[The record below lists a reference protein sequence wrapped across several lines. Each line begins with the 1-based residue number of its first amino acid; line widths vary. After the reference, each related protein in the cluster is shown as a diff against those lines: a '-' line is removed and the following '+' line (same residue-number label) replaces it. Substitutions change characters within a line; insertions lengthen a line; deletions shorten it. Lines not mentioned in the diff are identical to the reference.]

1 MGTKRQDIRT
11 LSKRHPKLETLMNRV
26 DKESLIRQH
35 RLQKKDKAPGI
46 DMVTKEVYQEN
57 LNENID
63 NLMHRLKSFS
73 YKPQPVRRV
82 EIDKGNGKK
91 RPLGIPVYEDR
102 LFQGAMADILSD
114 VYEPRFL
121 DCSYGFRPNRST
133 HDAIKV
139 INDTIM
145 YKKVNYILD
154 CDIKGFFD
162 NVNHEWLMK
171 FLRNDIADPN
181 YLRYIARML
190 KSGVMIEGKYEDTS
204 VGTPQ
209 GGLIS
214 PILANVY
221 LHYVLDLCAAPGGK
235 STQIASH
242 LKSGYLVSNE
252 IDAKRAQILL
262 SNIERMGVKNVAV
275 TNTSVDKLAKVFDA
289 CFDKILVDAPCSGEG
304 MIKKHDIALN
314 NWSIENI
321 ELCATR
327 QKEILEHAYSMLK
340 PGGTLVYSTCT
351 YALEEDEDV
360 VLDFLDK
367 HEDMVLVDPE
377 VSWGRKG
384 LKDLNVRRIFPMD
397 GGEGHFIAKFKK
409 QSGVAGKLPVLKSKK
424 IDKITEKF
432 LKEQLNTLPNYYYID
447 KDRVYGMDVPFVD
460 FKKVKV
466 LRQGVYLG
474 DVIKNR
480 FEPSHSFYMVA
491 DFDYKRKVDVTL
503 EEMDLFMHGEVL
515 QKECEKGYVAV
526 CFKGHPFG
534 FGKSDGKQIKNKIP
548 KGLRLLPN
556 SHVNID

>member
-1 MGTKRQDIRT
+1 MLKTLEVQTDMGTKRQDIRT

-73 YKPQPVRRV
+73 YKPQPVRRI

-145 YKKVNYILD
+145 HKKINYMLD

-190 KSGVMIEGKYEDTS
+190 KSGVMIEGKYEETS

-221 LHYVLDLCAAPGGK
+221 LHYVLDLWFEKCIKKQLYGEA
-235 STQIASH
+235 
-242 LKSGYLVSNE
+242 YLVRFADDFLILEHVENVVEFVPKGTSKATGIKWLCNHLDIPLDETYAIGDSVNDLEMLESVGHGIAMGNSMPPVKE
-252 IDAKRAQILL
+252 IAEYVTSDI
-262 SNIERMGVKNVAV
+262 SDDGVKNA
-275 TNTSVDKLAKVFDA
+275 L
-289 CFDKILVDAPCSGEG
+289 
-304 MIKKHDIALN
+304 KH
-314 NWSIENI
+314 
-321 ELCATR
+321 
-327 QKEILEHAYSMLK
+327 Y
-340 PGGTLVYSTCT
+340 
-351 YALEEDEDV
+351 
-360 VLDFLDK
+360 
-367 HEDMVLVDPE
+367 
-377 VSWGRKG
+377 G
-384 LKDLNVRRIFPMD
+384 LI
-397 GGEGHFIAKFKK
+397 
-409 QSGVAGKLPVLKSKK
+409 
-424 IDKITEKF
+424 
-432 LKEQLNTLPNYYYID
+432 
-447 KDRVYGMDVPFVD
+447 
-460 FKKVKV
+460 
-466 LRQGVYLG
+466 
-474 DVIKNR
+474 
-480 FEPSHSFYMVA
+480 
-491 DFDYKRKVDVTL
+491 
-503 EEMDLFMHGEVL
+503 
-515 QKECEKGYVAV
+515 
-526 CFKGHPFG
+526 
-534 FGKSDGKQIKNKIP
+534 
-548 KGLRLLPN
+548 
-556 SHVNID
+556 